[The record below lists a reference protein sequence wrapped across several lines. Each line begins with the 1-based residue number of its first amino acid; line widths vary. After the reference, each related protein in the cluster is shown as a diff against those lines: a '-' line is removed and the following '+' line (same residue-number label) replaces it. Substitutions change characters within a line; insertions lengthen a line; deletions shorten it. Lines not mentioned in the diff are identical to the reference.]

1 MLPVKLFILIENDFP
16 RSLSQ
21 QKTVFREVMGKHKVS
36 QERGVCVCVFQGIIV
51 RGGLILILL
60 IKAPMLFDNGFF
72 FTISRTCPNLL

>member
-36 QERGVCVCVFQGIIV
+36 QEGGVVSGDYCQGG
-51 RGGLILILL
+51 R
-60 IKAPMLFDNGFF
+60 D
-72 FTISRTCPNLL
+72 

>member
-21 QKTVFREVMGKHKVS
+21 QKIVFIEVMGKHKVS
-36 QERGVCVCVFQGIIV
+36 QEGVGGCFRGLLSG
-51 RGGLILILL
+51 GEGLILTLL
-60 IKAPMLFDNGFF
+60 IKAPMLFDNGFS